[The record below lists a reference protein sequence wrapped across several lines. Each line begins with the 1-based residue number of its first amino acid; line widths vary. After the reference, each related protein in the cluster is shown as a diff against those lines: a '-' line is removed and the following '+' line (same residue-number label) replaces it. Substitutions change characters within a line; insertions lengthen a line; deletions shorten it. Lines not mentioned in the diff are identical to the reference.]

1 MISDVIYPLP
11 TTDTMADLLSTD
23 ERFLRNIEK
32 ASNMSKNI
40 SSFLENH
47 YICMKTNFKRF
58 STLWAALGAANLSDV
73 AASEGPFTLF
83 APTNDAFAKVSN
95 YYDGGG
101 DEDDGGVHDL
111 FAKIP
116 EETLAELIADPEALS
131 VILLR

>member
-1 MISDVIYPLP
+1 
-11 TTDTMADLLSTD
+11 
-23 ERFLRNIEK
+23 
-32 ASNMSKNI
+32 
-40 SSFLENH
+40 
-47 YICMKTNFKRF
+47 MKTNFKRF

-95 YYDGGG
+95 NDCDSGG
-101 DEDDGGVHDL
+101 DEDDGGVDDL